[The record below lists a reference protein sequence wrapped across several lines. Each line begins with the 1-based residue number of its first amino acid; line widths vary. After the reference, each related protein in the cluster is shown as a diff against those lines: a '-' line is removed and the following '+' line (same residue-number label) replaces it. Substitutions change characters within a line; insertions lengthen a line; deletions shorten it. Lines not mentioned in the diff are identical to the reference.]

1 MHIVLTYRPLSEGD
15 LEQFIALEQ
24 YAFPANYASYVSTTA
39 ATNRL
44 ARLRGVFAGDT
55 LAAQLEILPLR
66 VQAGAG
72 DVPVAGIAGIASAP
86 QLRRRGHVAL
96 LLRHLADELRAGGV
110 PLAILYPF
118 KPSFYRRYGWAIFF
132 ERRKYSGPPE
142 RFASFRAA
150 PGAWQQAGDAQIEEF
165 DRIYRG
171 ALRGRFGPIVRNADW
186 WRNLVLNL
194 HGQPRQ
200 SYIWRDE
207 RGQGRSYLIY
217 HLRNDDGGRCMEFR
231 ELVALDPTARAQLF
245 HFIAGHQDHVQHV
258 RFRAPADAPVN
269 LLFPDPL
276 ECSVEPDFMLRLL
289 DVPAALEAY
298 PFAPEAKGRLT
309 LAVNDD
315 WIAENDAVFAL
326 EFATGRCQ
334 VTRLPPGAPADLRC
348 EVGTLAQIYSRYL
361 RPRTAAAFGVLEA
374 HRREALNLAEQAF
387 AGLAPFSSDFF

>member
-1 MHIVLTYRPLSEGD
+1 MHIVLTYRPLTEQD
-15 LEQFIALEQ
+15 LDQFIALEQ
-24 YAFPANYASYVSTTA
+24 YAFPANYASYVSTEVA
-39 ATNRL
+39 ADRL
-44 ARLRGVFAGDT
+44 ERLRGVFAGDA
-55 LAAQLEILPLR
+55 LAAQLEVIPLR

-72 DVPVAGIAGIASAP
+72 DVPAAGIGAVASAP
-86 QLRRRGHVAL
+86 QARRQGHVAL

-132 ERRKYSGPPE
+132 ERRMYSGPPE

-150 PGAWQQAGDAQIEEF
+150 PGAWERAGAEQIEEF

-171 ALRGRFGPIVRNADW
+171 ALRGRFGPIARDAAW
-186 WRNLVLNL
+186 WRDRVLHA
-194 HGQPRQ
+194 HGRPRQ
-200 SYIWRDE
+200 AYIWRDE
-207 RGQGRSYLIY
+207 QGQGRSYLIY
-217 HLRNDDGGRCMEFR
+217 HLRNDDDGRRMEFR

-245 HFIAGHQDHVQHV
+245 HFIAGHQDQVQRV

-298 PFAPEAKGRLT
+298 PFAPGASGRLT
-309 LAVNDD
+309 LAVHDD
-315 WIAENDAVFAL
+315 WIAENAAVFAL
-326 EFATGRCQ
+326 EFAAGRCQ
-334 VTRLPPGAPADLRC
+334 ATRLPVGAPADLCC

-374 HRREALNLAEQAF
+374 RRREALDLAEQAF